1 MIALFALPVAAGQD
15 EQELTALLEEFLD
28 GASRNDA
35 QIHDRFWAEDL
46 IYTSSAGER
55 FGKEHIMSGMN
66 DEPDADGDSISIRYS
81 AEDIQIQLYGK
92 TAIVA
97 FRLMGIPQGE
107 AAGELRFYN
116 TGTFL
121 KRNDQWRAVAW
132 QATKIPV
139 QE

>member
-1 MIALFALPVAAGQD
+1 MAALFVPPVTAGTD

-35 QIHDRFWAEDL
+35 QVHDRFWADDL

-66 DEPDADGDSISIRYS
+66 DEPDAEPDSSPIRFS
-81 AEDIQIQLYGK
+81 AEDVQIQLYGE

-97 FRLMGIPQGE
+97 FRLMGIPEGQPR
-107 AAGELRFYN
+107 GELRFYN

-121 KRNDQWRAVAW
+121 KRNGQWRAVAW
-132 QATKIPV
+132 QATIIPA